1 MYGYPRFNPRAG
13 ERKRRGARK
22 KFKEKGRKEKRG
34 VKGRQE
40 GRKEVLGLRGFSC
53 LTNQCFV
60 DPFTMT
66 YLKIPSQTQNQ
77 RKFCFQCALASS
89 FAGWAK

>member
-1 MYGYPRFNPRAG
+1 MGS
-13 ERKRRGARK
+13 EEEIQRKR
-22 KFKEKGRKEKRG
+22 KEGEERSEGKT
-34 VKGRQE
+34 

-53 LTNQCFV
+53 LTNQCFL